1 MRHISPYALKT
12 WELSKLLFTYV
23 GNKDLVAEKKL
34 GACIIDES
42 FIAVVF
48 ALSAPLGSDLLREFD
63 SYQADRQFP

>member
-1 MRHISPYALKT
+1 M
-12 WELSKLLFTYV
+12 LFTYV

-34 GACIIDES
+34 GACIIKES